1 MRLDRNKRRAQILE
15 TATRIFVEKGYH
27 DTRTKQI
34 AEACGVTEPVI
45 YKHFRSKDELF
56 LEVIASIAG
65 ETFNEISFD
74 SQNDTEHIIT
84 SFVLNKAE
92 KIESNF
98 LLFKRLL
105 SELLENE
112 EIRRYYYHKYLPRLA
127 YPLIGY
133 LDQLKEQELIKKDVP
148 SKVILLGL
156 AGIMLIGSLA
166 KNLEKESAFA
176 EISGKELASQML
188 HIYLHGLIVKDKEH
202 MA

>member
-1 MRLDRNKRRAQILE
+1 
-15 TATRIFVEKGYH
+15 VEKGYH